1 MANLSSEQFAQL
13 LATMKSSAIEAATEA
28 VSAATGSK
36 APEVPAQS
44 NVPSVLGTM
53 RQCLLGDDK
62 MRRLTLFEEWLEE
75 AECRMEYMGDI
86 SDKEKTILL
95 RTWGGPEIK
104 ELKAQWSIVA
114 YHEG

>member
-1 MANLSSEQFAQL
+1 
-13 LATMKSSAIEAATEA
+13 
-28 VSAATGSK
+28 
-36 APEVPAQS
+36 
-44 NVPSVLGTM
+44 
-53 RQCLLGDDK
+53 